1 MEEIKI
7 FATEISGIGITK
19 YKDPVTEKEV
29 EVEYKL
35 TTNINPGKDV
45 DVPGVDVENIL
56 KDSLTR
62 EINNDLNKR
71 KLLSI
76 ITFAKSV
83 GATHNIKVEKTDD
96 VFDVTIKKSLSKFLG
111 KPIFVT
117 NAKVAIYL
125 NDVLIPETQPNG
137 GDNVYICGKIPVD
150 VDGKLVSVDIYCD
163 ATKPF
168 NDTHTIIYDERNPKN
183 SLYVNYENIE
193 FVNM

>member
-83 GATHNIKVEKTDD
+83 GATHNIKVGNYEYMQIKPNDNREVTDD
-96 VFDVTIKKSLSKFLG
+96 FL
-111 KPIFVT
+111 
-117 NAKVAIYL
+117 
-125 NDVLIPETQPNG
+125 
-137 GDNVYICGKIPVD
+137 
-150 VDGKLVSVDIYCD
+150 
-163 ATKPF
+163 
-168 NDTHTIIYDERNPKN
+168 
-183 SLYVNYENIE
+183 YEVIE
-193 FVNM
+193 FLISK

>member
-35 TTNINPGKDV
+35 TTGINPGKDV

-76 ITFAKSV
+76 RYGMILIMNKE
-83 GATHNIKVEKTDD
+83 N
-96 VFDVTIKKSLSKFLG
+96 
-111 KPIFVT
+111 
-117 NAKVAIYL
+117 
-125 NDVLIPETQPNG
+125 VLHLLP
-137 GDNVYICGKIPVD
+137 
-150 VDGKLVSVDIYCD
+150 L
-163 ATKPF
+163 F
-168 NDTHTIIYDERNPKN
+168 
-183 SLYVNYENIE
+183 
-193 FVNM
+193 

>member
-76 ITFAKSV
+76 ITFATNSNNSKSSLLISFLESS
-83 GATHNIKVEKTDD
+83 NIPP
-96 VFDVTIKKSLSKFLG
+96 L
-111 KPIFVT
+111 IFF
-117 NAKVAIYL
+117 KY
-125 NDVLIPETQPNG
+125 PN
-137 GDNVYICGKIPVD
+137 
-150 VDGKLVSVDIYCD
+150 
-163 ATKPF
+163 
-168 NDTHTIIYDERNPKN
+168 
-183 SLYVNYENIE
+183 
-193 FVNM
+193 